1 MNWVV
6 VVDLLRF
13 VVVKIRILGCRLKF
27 IELKHV
33 RYKIQNIKQRPGVG
47 YVIGVELDG
56 MYITLKQ
63 YVGSMKI

>member
-13 VVVKIRILGCRLKF
+13 VGVKIRILGCRLKF
-27 IELKHV
+27 IKLRHV
-33 RYKIQNIKQRPGVG
+33 RYKIQNIKQHPDIR
-47 YVIGVELDG
+47 YVTDVELDG

-63 YVGSMKI
+63 

>member
-13 VVVKIRILGCRLKF
+13 VGVKIRILGCRLKF
-27 IELKHV
+27 IELRHV
-33 RYKIQNIKQRPGVG
+33 RYKIQNIKWHPGVR
-47 YVIGVELDG
+47 YVIDVELFG

-63 YVGSMKI
+63 